1 MAINALDVGN
11 ILKPTRTLYFA
22 IDVKKYSMSK
32 KYIFCIVFLTLLLDQ
47 VSKRMVVENIETF
60 ANGLEVTKYFNLV
73 YVENRGVSF
82 GMFSEHD
89 KSFYFGILS
98 MLVSAYII
106 YLLAKSKDLI
116 ESLGLSLILGG
127 AIGNGVDRLYYGYV
141 VDFIDLHLNNL
152 HWPAF
157 NFADTFITFGAIVFV
172 FSIIANKKN

>member
-1 MAINALDVGN
+1 MKNQCCV
-11 ILKPTRTLYFA
+11 

-32 KYIFCIVFLTLLLDQ
+32 KYIFCIVIFTLLLDQ
-47 VSKRMVVENIETF
+47 VSKRIVVENIEIF
-60 ANGLEVTKYFNLV
+60 ANNLVISKYFNLV

-106 YLLAKSKDLI
+106 YLLVKSNDLI

-127 AIGNGVDRLYYGYV
+127 AVGNGVDRLYHGYV

-172 FSIIANKKN
+172 FSIISNKKN

>member
-1 MAINALDVGN
+1 MKN
-11 ILKPTRTLYFA
+11 LYCV

-32 KYIFCIVFLTLLLDQ
+32 KYIFCIVIFILLLDQ
-47 VSKRMVVENIETF
+47 VSKRIVVENIEIF
-60 ANGLEVTKYFNLV
+60 ANNLEISKYFNLV

-82 GMFSEHD
+82 GIFSEHD

-106 YLLAKSKDLI
+106 YLLVKSNDLI

-141 VDFIDLHLNNL
+141 VDFIDLHLNNF

-157 NFADTFITFGAIVFV
+157 NFADTFITFGAMVFV
-172 FSIIANKKN
+172 FSIILNKKN

>member
-1 MAINALDVGN
+1 MKNLHYV
-11 ILKPTRTLYFA
+11 

-32 KYIFCIVFLTLLLDQ
+32 KYIFCIVIFTLFLDQ
-47 VSKRMVVENIETF
+47 VSKRIVVENIEIF
-60 ANGLEVTKYFNLV
+60 ANNLEISKYFNLV

-106 YLLAKSKDLI
+106 YLLAKSNDLI

-127 AIGNGVDRLYYGYV
+127 AVGNGVDRLYYGYV

-172 FSIIANKKN
+172 FSIISNKKN

>member
-1 MAINALDVGN
+1 
-11 ILKPTRTLYFA
+11 
-22 IDVKKYSMSK
+22 MSK

-106 YLLAKSKDLI
+106 YLIVKSNNLMEI
-116 ESLGLSLILGG
+116 IGLSIILGG
-127 AIGNGVDRLYYGYV
+127 ALGNGVDRLFQGYV

-157 NFADTFITFGAIVFV
+157 NFADTFITIGAIVFV
-172 FSIIANKKN
+172 LSIILDKKN

>member
-1 MAINALDVGN
+1 MKN
-11 ILKPTRTLYFA
+11 LYYA

-32 KYIFCIVFLTLLLDQ
+32 KYIFCIVIFTLFLDQ
-47 VSKRMVVENIETF
+47 VSKRIVVENIEIF
-60 ANGLEVTKYFNLV
+60 ANNLEISKYFNLV

-127 AIGNGVDRLYYGYV
+127 AVGNGVDRLYYGYV

-172 FSIIANKKN
+172 FSIISNKKN

>member
-1 MAINALDVGN
+1 M
-11 ILKPTRTLYFA
+11 KPTKTLYFA

-106 YLLAKSKDLI
+106 YLIVKSNNLMEI
-116 ESLGLSLILGG
+116 IGLSIILGG
-127 AIGNGVDRLYYGYV
+127 ALGNGVDRLFQGYV

-157 NFADTFITFGAIVFV
+157 NFADTFITIGAIVFV
-172 FSIIANKKN
+172 LSIILDKKN

>member
-1 MAINALDVGN
+1 
-11 ILKPTRTLYFA
+11 
-22 IDVKKYSMSK
+22 MSK
-32 KYIFCIVFLTLLLDQ
+32 KYIFCIVIFILLLDQ
-47 VSKRMVVENIETF
+47 VSKRIVVENIEIF
-60 ANGLEVTKYFNLV
+60 ANNLEISKYFNLV

-98 MLVSAYII
+98 ILVSAYII
-106 YLLAKSKDLI
+106 YLLVKSNDLI

-172 FSIIANKKN
+172 FSIILNKKN

>member
-1 MAINALDVGN
+1 
-11 ILKPTRTLYFA
+11 
-22 IDVKKYSMSK
+22 MSK
-32 KYIFCIVFLTLLLDQ
+32 KYIFCIVIFTLFLDQ
-47 VSKRMVVENIETF
+47 VSKRIVVENIDIF
-60 ANGLEVTKYFNLV
+60 ANNLEISKYFNLV

-106 YLLAKSKDLI
+106 YLLAKSNDLI

-127 AIGNGVDRLYYGYV
+127 AVGNGVDRLYYGYV
-141 VDFIDLHLNNL
+141 VDFIDLHLNNF

-172 FSIIANKKN
+172 FSIFSNKKN

>member
-1 MAINALDVGN
+1 MKN
-11 ILKPTRTLYFA
+11 LYYV

-32 KYIFCIVFLTLLLDQ
+32 KYIFCIVIFTLFLDQ
-47 VSKRMVVENIETF
+47 VSKRIVVENIEIF
-60 ANGLEVTKYFNLV
+60 ANNLEISKYFNLV

-106 YLLAKSKDLI
+106 YLLAKSNDLI

-127 AIGNGVDRLYYGYV
+127 AVGNGVDRLYYGYV
-141 VDFIDLHLNNL
+141 VDFIDLHLKNL

-172 FSIIANKKN
+172 FSIISNKKN

>member
-1 MAINALDVGN
+1 MKN
-11 ILKPTRTLYFA
+11 LYYV

-32 KYIFCIVFLTLLLDQ
+32 KYIFCIVIFTLFLDQ
-47 VSKRMVVENIETF
+47 VSKRIVVENMEIF
-60 ANGLEVTKYFNLV
+60 ANNLEISKYFNLV

-106 YLLAKSKDLI
+106 FLLAKSKDLI

-127 AIGNGVDRLYYGYV
+127 AVGNGVDRLYYGYV

-157 NFADTFITFGAIVFV
+157 NFADTFITFGAIVFI
-172 FSIIANKKN
+172 FSIISNKKN

>member
-1 MAINALDVGN
+1 
-11 ILKPTRTLYFA
+11 
-22 IDVKKYSMSK
+22 MSK
-32 KYIFCIVFLTLLLDQ
+32 KYIFFIVIFTLLLDQ
-47 VSKRMVVENIETF
+47 VSKRIVVENIEIF
-60 ANGLEVTKYFNLV
+60 ANNLEISKYFNLV
-73 YVENRGVSF
+73 YVENKGVSF

>member
-1 MAINALDVGN
+1 MKN
-11 ILKPTRTLYFA
+11 LYCV

-32 KYIFCIVFLTLLLDQ
+32 KYIFFIVIFIIFLDQ
-47 VSKRMVVENIETF
+47 VSKRIVVENIEIF
-60 ANGLEVTKYFNLV
+60 ASNIVISKYFNLV
-73 YVENRGVSF
+73 YVENKGVSF

-106 YLLAKSKDLI
+106 YLLTKSNDLV
-116 ESLGLSLILGG
+116 ESLSLSLILGG
-127 AIGNGVDRLYYGYV
+127 AVGNGVDRLYYGYV

-157 NFADTFITFGAIVFV
+157 NFADTFISFGAIMFV
-172 FSIIANKKN
+172 FSIISNKKN

>member
-1 MAINALDVGN
+1 MKN
-11 ILKPTRTLYFA
+11 LYYV

-32 KYIFCIVFLTLLLDQ
+32 KYIFCIVIFTLFLDQ
-47 VSKRMVVENIETF
+47 ISKRIVVENIEIF
-60 ANGLEVTKYFNLV
+60 ANNLEISKYFNLV

-106 YLLAKSKDLI
+106 YLLAKSNDLI

-127 AIGNGVDRLYYGYV
+127 ALGNGVDRLYYGYV

-172 FSIIANKKN
+172 FSIISNKKN

>member
-1 MAINALDVGN
+1 
-11 ILKPTRTLYFA
+11 
-22 IDVKKYSMSK
+22 MSK
-32 KYIFCIVFLTLLLDQ
+32 KYIFFIVFFTLFLDQ
-47 VSKRMVVENIETF
+47 VSKRIVVENIEIL
-60 ANGLEVTKYFNLV
+60 ANSFEISKFFNLV
-73 YVENRGVSF
+73 YVENKGVSF

-106 YLLAKSKDLI
+106 YLLVKSNDLI

-141 VDFIDLHLNNL
+141 VGFIDLHLNNL

-157 NFADTFITFGAIVFV
+157 NFADTFITLGALVFV
-172 FSIIANKKN
+172 FSIILDKKN

>member
-1 MAINALDVGN
+1 MKN
-11 ILKPTRTLYFA
+11 LYCV

-32 KYIFCIVFLTLLLDQ
+32 KYIFCIVIFTLFLDQ
-47 VSKRMVVENIETF
+47 VSKRIVVENIEIF
-60 ANGLEVTKYFNLV
+60 ANNLEISKYFNLV

-106 YLLAKSKDLI
+106 YLLAKSNEQI

-141 VDFIDLHLNNL
+141 VDFIDLHLSNL

-157 NFADTFITFGAIVFV
+157 NFADTFITIGAIIFV
-172 FSIIANKKN
+172 FSIFLDKKN

>member
-1 MAINALDVGN
+1 
-11 ILKPTRTLYFA
+11 
-22 IDVKKYSMSK
+22 MSK
-32 KYIFCIVFLTLLLDQ
+32 KYIFCIVIFTLFLDQ
-47 VSKRMVVENIETF
+47 VSKRIVVENIEIF
-60 ANGLEVTKYFNLV
+60 ANNLEISKYFNLV

-106 YLLAKSKDLI
+106 YLLVKSIDLI
-116 ESLGLSLILGG
+116 ESIGLSLILGG

-141 VDFIDLHLNNL
+141 VDFIDLHLNNF

-157 NFADTFITFGAIVFV
+157 NFADTFITLGAIIFV
-172 FSIIANKKN
+172 FSIISNKKN

>member
-1 MAINALDVGN
+1 MKNLCCV
-11 ILKPTRTLYFA
+11 
-22 IDVKKYSMSK
+22 IDVKKYLMSK
-32 KYIFCIVFLTLLLDQ
+32 KYIFFIVIFTLLLDQ
-47 VSKRMVVENIETF
+47 VSKRIVVENIEIF
-60 ANGLEVTKYFNLV
+60 ANNLEISRYFNLV

-106 YLLAKSKDLI
+106 YLLVKSKDLI

-141 VDFIDLHLNNL
+141 VDFIDLHLSNF

-172 FSIIANKKN
+172 FSIISNKKN

>member
-1 MAINALDVGN
+1 MN
-11 ILKPTRTLYFA
+11 
-22 IDVKKYSMSK
+22 K
-32 KYIFCIVFLTLLLDQ
+32 KYIFFIVFFTLFLDQ
-47 VSKRMVVENIETF
+47 VSKRIVVENIEIL
-60 ANGLEVTKYFNLV
+60 ANGLEISKYFNLV

-98 MLVSAYII
+98 MLVSVYII
-106 YLLAKSKDLI
+106 YLLVKSNNQI
-116 ESLGLSLILGG
+116 ELLGLSLILGG

-157 NFADTFITFGAIVFV
+157 NFADTFISVGAIVFI
-172 FSIIANKKN
+172 FSIILDKKN

>member
-1 MAINALDVGN
+1 
-11 ILKPTRTLYFA
+11 
-22 IDVKKYSMSK
+22 MSK
-32 KYIFCIVFLTLLLDQ
+32 KYIFCIVIFILLLDQ
-47 VSKRMVVENIETF
+47 VSKRIVVENIEIF
-60 ANGLEVTKYFNLV
+60 ANNLEISKYFNLV

-106 YLLAKSKDLI
+106 YLLVKSNDLI

-141 VDFIDLHLNNL
+141 VDFIDLHLNNF

-157 NFADTFITFGAIVFV
+157 NFADTFITFGAMVFV
-172 FSIIANKKN
+172 FSIILNKKN

>member
-1 MAINALDVGN
+1 MKNLCCV
-11 ILKPTRTLYFA
+11 
-22 IDVKKYSMSK
+22 IDVKKYLMSK
-32 KYIFCIVFLTLLLDQ
+32 KYIFFIVIFTLLLDQ
-47 VSKRMVVENIETF
+47 VSKRIVVENIEIF
-60 ANGLEVTKYFNLV
+60 ANNLEISRYFNLV

-106 YLLAKSKDLI
+106 YLLVKSTDLI
-116 ESLGLSLILGG
+116 ESVGLSLILGG

-157 NFADTFITFGAIVFV
+157 NFADTFITIGAIVFV
-172 FSIIANKKN
+172 FSIISNKKN

>member
-1 MAINALDVGN
+1 MTKKSIITLS
-11 ILKPTRTLYFA
+11 ILL
-22 IDVKKYSMSK
+22 I
-32 KYIFCIVFLTLLLDQ
+32 CLLLDQ
-47 VSKRMVVENIETF
+47 ITKNIAVMNYNLLKDGIYLF
-60 ANGLEVTKYFNLV
+60 DFLNLV

-82 GMFSEHD
+82 GFFAEHD

-106 YLLAKSKDLI
+106 YLLVKSNDLI
-116 ESLGLSLILGG
+116 ESLGLSIILGG

-157 NFADTFITFGAIVFV
+157 NFADTFITLGALVFV
-172 FSIIANKKN
+172 FSIILNKKN

>member
-1 MAINALDVGN
+1 
-11 ILKPTRTLYFA
+11 
-22 IDVKKYSMSK
+22 MSK
-32 KYIFCIVFLTLLLDQ
+32 KYIFCIVIFILFLDQ
-47 VSKRMVVENIETF
+47 VSKRLVVENIEIF
-60 ANGLEVTKYFNLV
+60 ANNLVISKYFNLV

-98 MLVSAYII
+98 MLVSTYII
-106 YLLAKSKDLI
+106 YLLVKSNDLT

-157 NFADTFITFGAIVFV
+157 NFADTFITFGAIVFI
-172 FSIIANKKN
+172 FSIIANKNN

>member
-1 MAINALDVGN
+1 
-11 ILKPTRTLYFA
+11 
-22 IDVKKYSMSK
+22 MSK
-32 KYIFCIVFLTLLLDQ
+32 KYIFCIVIFILFLDQ
-47 VSKRMVVENIETF
+47 VSKRLVVENIEIF
-60 ANGLEVTKYFNLV
+60 ANNLVISKYFNLV

-98 MLVSAYII
+98 MLVSTYII
-106 YLLAKSKDLI
+106 YLLVKSNDLT

-141 VDFIDLHLNNL
+141 VDFIDLHLNDL

-157 NFADTFITFGAIVFV
+157 NFADTFITVGAIVFV
-172 FSIIANKKN
+172 FSIISNKKN

>member
-1 MAINALDVGN
+1 
-11 ILKPTRTLYFA
+11 
-22 IDVKKYSMSK
+22 MSK
-32 KYIFCIVFLTLLLDQ
+32 KYIFIVIFTLLLDQ
-47 VSKRMVVENIETF
+47 VSKRIVVENIEIF
-60 ANGLEVTKYFNLV
+60 ANNLEISKYFNLV

-106 YLLAKSKDLI
+106 YLLVKSKDLI

-157 NFADTFITFGAIVFV
+157 NFADTFITVGAIVFV
-172 FSIIANKKN
+172 LALLQIKKISKFLLYYAFQNYKEMLCIK

>member
-1 MAINALDVGN
+1 
-11 ILKPTRTLYFA
+11 
-22 IDVKKYSMSK
+22 MSK
-32 KYIFCIVFLTLLLDQ
+32 KYIFCIIIFTLFLDQ
-47 VSKRMVVENIETF
+47 VSKRIVVENIEIL
-60 ANGLEVTKYFNLV
+60 ANSLEISKFLNLV

-106 YLLAKSKDLI
+106 YLLVKSNNLI

-141 VDFIDLHLNNL
+141 VDFIDLHFKNL

-157 NFADTFITFGAIVFV
+157 NFADTFITVGAIVFV
-172 FSIIANKKN
+172 VGITLDKKN

>member
-1 MAINALDVGN
+1 MKN
-11 ILKPTRTLYFA
+11 LYYV

-32 KYIFCIVFLTLLLDQ
+32 KYIFCIVIFTLFLDQ
-47 VSKRMVVENIETF
+47 VSKRIVVENIEIF
-60 ANGLEVTKYFNLV
+60 ANNLEISKYFNLV

-106 YLLAKSKDLI
+106 YLLAKSNDLI

-127 AIGNGVDRLYYGYV
+127 ALGNGVDRLYYGYV
-141 VDFIDLHLNNL
+141 VDFIDLHLKNL

-172 FSIIANKKN
+172 FSIISNKKN

>member
-1 MAINALDVGN
+1 
-11 ILKPTRTLYFA
+11 
-22 IDVKKYSMSK
+22 MSK
-32 KYIFCIVFLTLLLDQ
+32 KYIFCIVIFILLLDQ
-47 VSKRMVVENIETF
+47 VSKRIVVENIEIF
-60 ANGLEVTKYFNLV
+60 ANNLEISKYFNLV

-82 GMFSEHD
+82 GIFSEHD

-98 MLVSAYII
+98 MLVSAYVI
-106 YLLAKSKDLI
+106 YLLVKSNDLI

-172 FSIIANKKN
+172 FSIILNKKN